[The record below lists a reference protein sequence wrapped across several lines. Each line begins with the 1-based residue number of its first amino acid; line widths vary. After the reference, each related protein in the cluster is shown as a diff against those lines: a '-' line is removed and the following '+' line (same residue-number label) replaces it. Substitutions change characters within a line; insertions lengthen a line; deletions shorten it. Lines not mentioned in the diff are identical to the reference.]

1 MRLLILFMLA
11 AAFVKAET
19 PKPNL
24 TLEKVVQTIEIRAAD
39 EVWIHHRSTAIVW
52 NARGGDLSELV
63 LYENK
68 FTKVENIEGR
78 MADFGG
84 KTLRE
89 LKSRDITDIAAFD
102 GFSLFSD
109 GRIKS
114 HKFSSGVYP
123 YRVEY
128 VYTQKINTNMYGMDF
143 IPQRSPEI
151 QVDSFIG
158 RILYEDGQE
167 PNYKLAGIKGNI
179 RKTKENRKNILTYHV
194 EDIKPVE
201 REPFGPPFKFLREGL
216 YVFCKRCSIAGIE
229 AQANSWRGF
238 GELMAT
244 LNDGRDQLP
253 GDFVHKIDSMTVGL
267 TTHEKIRVLYKYL
280 QQNHRYISVQV
291 GIGGIQ
297 PIAATDVY
305 SNGYGDCKGLSN
317 LMKAMLASAG
327 IPSKYAL
334 IEGGDDPEWVDESF
348 VYDPFNHA
356 ILCIPGEQDTTWL
369 ECTSRFNPPGYQG
382 SFTGNRK
389 ALLIDHG
396 ASQLVSTNKYDERS
410 NVSTSKIQAFISSG
424 TDLNLMVHLKLKNQT
439 QDELRYWYHEADHSM
454 LDKYWQQAF
463 SLPSYIVNEFKVD
476 ENQDEAVMEVDLN
489 ITLGKAI
496 STSGNRM
503 FVSSSFTNAIDKK
516 LQRDT
521 ARVNS
526 IYLRQGFTEMDTFEM
541 VVPQGYRLESGPR
554 SILMENTFG
563 SYQLEM
569 VQTPEKLMLIRKRIQ
584 RAGNYDKSLYNDFVQ
599 FNNQMYQA
607 DRTKLVWVK
616 L

>member
-1 MRLLILFMLA
+1 MRLLIVYLLVA
-11 AAFVKAET
+11 AAVKAET

-24 TLEKVVQTIEIRAAD
+24 TLEKVVQTIEIRDAD
-39 EVWIHHRSTAIVW
+39 EVWIHHRSAAIVW

-68 FTKVENIEGR
+68 FTKVDNIEGR
-78 MADFGG
+78 MTDFDG

-89 LKSRDITDIAAFD
+89 LKSKDIIDIAAYD

-114 HKFSSGVYP
+114 HRFSSGVYP

-128 VYTQKINTNMYGMDF
+128 AYTQKVKTNMYGMDF

-158 RILYEDGQE
+158 KILYEDNQE
-167 PNYKLAGIKGNI
+167 PNYKLAGTKGNI
-179 RKTKENRKNILTYHV
+179 RKSKENNKNILTYNV
-194 EDIKPVE
+194 EDIKALE
-201 REPFGPPFKFLREGL
+201 REPFSPPFKFVREGL
-216 YVFCKRCSIAGIE
+216 YVFCNKCSFAGIE
-229 AQANSWRGF
+229 AQASSWSGF
-238 GELMAT
+238 GEFIAT

-253 GDFVHKIDSMTVGL
+253 IDFVHKIDSMTTGL
-267 TTHEKIRVLYKYL
+267 DTREKIRVLYRYL

-291 GIGGIQ
+291 GIGGMQ
-297 PIAATDVY
+297 PISASAVY
-305 SNGYGDCKGLSN
+305 TNGYGDCKGLSN
-317 LMKAMLASAG
+317 LMKAMLAAAG

-334 IEGGDDPEWVDESF
+334 IEGGEDPEFVDESF

-356 ILCIPGEQDTTWL
+356 VLCIPGDRDTTWL

-396 ASQLVSTNKYDERS
+396 ASQLVSTNKYDES
-410 NVSTSKIQAFISSG
+410 TNVSTSKIQASISGG
-424 TDLNLMVHLKLKNQT
+424 TDLNLVVHLVLKNQA

-454 LDKYWQQAF
+454 LDKYWQQAL
-463 SLPSYIVNEFKVD
+463 SMPSYVVNNYTVNENRD
-476 ENQDEAVMEVDLN
+476 EPTIDVDLN

-496 STSGNRM
+496 SASGNRM
-503 FVSSSFTNAIDKK
+503 FVLSAFTNAIDKK

-521 ARVNS
+521 GRVNT
-526 IYLRQGFTEMDTFEM
+526 IYLRHGFTEIDTFEM
-541 VVPQGYRLESGPR
+541 DVPQGYRLESGPR
-554 SILMENTFG
+554 NVLMENTFG
-563 SYQLEM
+563 SYQLDM
-569 VQTPEKLMLIRKRIQ
+569 VQTPDSLKLIRKRIQ
-584 RAGNYDKSLYNDFVQ
+584 KAGNYEKSLYDLFVKFHND
-599 FNNQMYQA
+599 MYQA
-607 DRTKLVWVK
+607 DRSKLVWVK